1 MIYIDPPYN
10 TGNDGF
16 KYNDKFN
23 HSTWLTFM
31 KNRLE
36 IAKELLMEDGSIFV
50 SIDDNEQAYLKIL
63 MDEVFGNENFICNFI
78 WEKKTGA
85 SDAKQITTIT
95 EFVLC
100 Y

>member
-78 WEKKTGA
+78 WEKR
-85 SDAKQITTIT
+85 Q
-95 EFVLC
+95 VRPMPNR
-100 Y
+100 

>member
-1 MIYIDPPYN
+1 
-10 TGNDGF
+10 
-16 KYNDKFN
+16 
-23 HSTWLTFM
+23 M

-78 WEKKTGA
+78 WEKR
-85 SDAKQITTIT
+85 Q
-95 EFVLC
+95 VRPMPNR
-100 Y
+100 